1 MNIKFQSVKAQI
13 SSFERGPVEMGKIS
27 QLNLGKHTCID
38 INNFSQICNRYQQG
52 PFQNLKFWKFGNFSV
67 VFFKNEHVNPI
78 FQLIL
83 LLIVTR
89 VQLYSFS

>member
-1 MNIKFQSVKAQI
+1 MFISEKRHKSFQGSKHKFQVLK
-13 SSFERGPVEMGKIS
+13 GYLLEMGKIS
-27 QLNLGKHTCID
+27 QLNLG
-38 INNFSQICNRYQQG
+38 NICNRYQQG

-83 LLIVTR
+83 LLTVTR
-89 VQLYSFS
+89 VQLY